1 MKNPINK
8 IREQR
13 KNLCYSTREL
23 AKISHIPETSIINY
37 ESDKIKAKLITIRK
51 IAKATNTKVDD
62 WVDKEYFEQTKENYN
77 KNLEKCI
84 EKESIPPMTNDQER
98 KIAFLRGMYRA
109 DEVMDILYTVLIDM
123 NEIKRTEDKKD
134 VIFSEFAKKLL
145 INVSIIKLK
154 KVYSRCDFNK
164 EMEKKNPILNKKKN
178 KKINKEK
185 LSIEDITYTD
195 LENDFQVMFNH
206 TDALKVIIQ
215 ALNKM
220 GAIDKEG
227 NCTSK
232 GKVLLDKVV
241 ENKIKKTIT

>member
-1 MKNPINK
+1 MNNKGNK
-8 IREQR
+8 IKEQR
-13 KNLCYSTREL
+13 KNLCYSTKEL
-23 AKISHIPETSIINY
+23 AKISHIPEKSIINY
-37 ESDKIKAKLITIRK
+37 ESNKIKAKLITIRK
-51 IAKATNTKVDD
+51 IAKATNTKVGD

-84 EKESIPPMTNDQER
+84 EKESIPPMTNDEER
-98 KIAFLRGMYRA
+98 KVAFLRGMYRA

-134 VIFSEFAKKLL
+134 VIFSEFAKNLL

-154 KVYSRCDFNK
+154 RVYSRCNFNK
-164 EMEKKNPILNKKKN
+164 EMEQKNPILNKKNN
-178 KKINKEK
+178 KKK
-185 LSIEDITYTD
+185 LSIEDITYAD
-195 LENDFQVMFNH
+195 LADEFQVMFKY
-206 TDALKVIIQ
+206 TDTFKVIIQ

-220 GAIDKEG
+220 DAIDKEG

-232 GKVLLDKVV
+232 GKLLLDKVV